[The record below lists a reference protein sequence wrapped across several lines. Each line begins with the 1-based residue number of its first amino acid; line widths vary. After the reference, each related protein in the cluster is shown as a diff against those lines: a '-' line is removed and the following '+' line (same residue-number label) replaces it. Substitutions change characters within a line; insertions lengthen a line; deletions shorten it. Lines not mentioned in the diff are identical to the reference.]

1 MSKYLRCAPNY
12 ERLQNKLQVP
22 TTLLNIW
29 KSQLSR
35 SDRNRPEMSSAPP
48 ESIRMRSVMTVASF
62 KMFLGYS
69 GRFQP
74 HWGRFSLQIPS
85 KSSQNHQISLWSAQ
99 GDFSFHT
106 PCRIPDRPGTAT
118 GLYIEFPT
126 CGTCIWVGY
135 DSFDTFYGMGV
146 ASKTSVSD
154 PNLVSGASIWSR
166 DLVK

>member
-1 MSKYLRCAPNY
+1 MNK
-12 ERLQNKLQVP
+12 LQRNLQVP

-29 KSQLSR
+29 KSQLLR
-35 SDRNRPEMSSAPP
+35 SGRNRPEISVAPP
-48 ESIRMRSVMTVASF
+48 ESIRTCSVMILDRF
-62 KMFLGYS
+62 IMFSEYP
-69 GRFQP
+69 GRFQS
-74 HWGRFSLQIPS
+74 HWGPFSLQIPS

-154 PNLVSGASIWSR
+154 LNLVSGASIWSR
-166 DLVK
+166 DLAK